1 MGEAMMAGVSGL
13 KAHQKMLDV
22 TGNNLANVDTN
33 GFKSSRV
40 TFSDLLSDTIRQ
52 ATQPIGGVGGTN
64 PTQVGG
70 GVQIASVDKNMTQG
84 SLVDTGQPL
93 DMAIDGAGFFIL
105 SDGGSRS
112 YTRVGSFTVD
122 SDYNLVDPGTGYRV
136 QRQGSLGVA
145 DGFQDPSNSDIRIP
159 YDVALPASQTENI
172 SFSGNLTAD
181 EITASTNILSSGI
194 AYTSG
199 GSIASATTYLTDLD
213 QVSGLTA
220 GDQILITG
228 TDRDGNA
235 VSSQIVLD
243 ATTTLQDLMTAIDA
257 AFPGSTASMN
267 NGELRLTDDESGYS
281 QCDLQLSYV
290 GSGTMELPYNFDII
304 SAGGLANKTTSVEIF
319 DSQGVSH
326 ILSGVFV
333 RTDEVNTWDFVVT
346 AISGDAQL
354 VDRRVKGITF
364 QTNGAF
370 GGLDTSQ
377 GDTMSFEVRFAHDP
391 NSVRLVNLNFG
402 NVGGFDGLTQ
412 FGGASTASSSEQDGY
427 ASGWLSSLSVSREGI
442 LVGMFSN
449 GVKRDIASLALATFQ
464 NPAGLESIGNNYY
477 AATSNS
483 GRPIETTGLA
493 GGAGEVR
500 GGVVEKSNVEIAV
513 EFVNLMQAQN
523 GFQANSRTIRVA
535 DEMLREIANL
545 IN

>member
-22 TGNNLANVDTN
+22 AGNNLANVNTN

-40 TFSDLLSDTIRQ
+40 TFSDLLNDTIRQ
-52 ATQPIGGVGGTN
+52 ATQPVGGVGGTN
-64 PTQVGG
+64 PMQIGGGTQV
-70 GVQIASVDKNMTQG
+70 ATVDRKMTQG

-105 SDGGSRS
+105 SDGRSRA
-112 YTRVGSFTVD
+112 YTRVGAFTVD
-122 SDYNLVDPGTGYRV
+122 SNFNLVDPGTGYRV

-145 DGFQDPSNSDIRIP
+145 DGFQDPAASDIRIP
-159 YDVALPASQTENI
+159 YDVALPARQTESI

-181 EITASTNILSSGI
+181 NISPSTNILSSGL

-199 GSIASATTYLTDLD
+199 GSIAAATVRIADLD
-213 QVSGLTA
+213 QVSGLVA
-220 GDQILITG
+220 GDRIAITG
-228 TDRDGNA
+228 TDRAGNA

-257 AFPGSTASMN
+257 VFPGSTTTMN
-267 NGELRLTDDESGYS
+267 NGELRLSDDESGYS
-281 QCDLQLSYV
+281 QTDVQLAYV
-290 GSGTMELPYNFDII
+290 GAGSMTLPDNFNII

-333 RTDEVNTWDFVVT
+333 RTDQVNTWDFVVT
-346 AISGDAQL
+346 SVSGEAEL
-354 VDRRVKGITF
+354 VDRRVKGISF

-370 GGLDTSQ
+370 GGLDTAA

-391 NSVRLVNLNFG
+391 ASVRLINLNFG
-402 NVGGFDGLTQ
+402 NVGQFDGLTQ

-427 ASGWLSSLSVSREGI
+427 ASGWLSSMSVSREGI

-449 GVKRDIASLALATFQ
+449 GVKREIASLALATFQ
-464 NPAGLESIGNNYY
+464 NPAGLEATGNNYY

-493 GGAGEVR
+493 GGAGAVR
-500 GGVVEKSNVEIAV
+500 GGVIEKSNVEIAV

-545 IN
+545 IR

>member
-22 TGNNLANVDTN
+22 AGNNLANVNTN

-40 TFSDLLSDTIRQ
+40 TFSELLSDTIRQ
-52 ATQPIGGVGGTN
+52 ATQPVGGVGGTN
-64 PTQVGG
+64 PMQIGGGTQV
-70 GVQIASVDKNMTQG
+70 ASVDKKMTQG

-105 SDGGSRS
+105 SDGRSRS

-122 SDYNLVDPGTGYRV
+122 SNFNLVDPGTGFRV

-145 DGFQDPSNSDIRIP
+145 DGFQDPANSDIRIP
-159 YDVALPASQTENI
+159 YDVALPARQTQNI
-172 SFSGNLTAD
+172 TFTGNLTAD
-181 EITASTNILSSGI
+181 NISPSTNILSSGL

-199 GSIASATTYLTDLD
+199 GSIAAATARIADLD
-213 QVSGLTA
+213 QVSGLVA
-220 GDQILITG
+220 GDRIDITG
-228 TDRDGNA
+228 TDREGNA
-235 VSSQIVLD
+235 VSSQLVLD
-243 ATTTLQDLMTAIDA
+243 ATTTLEDLITAIDA
-257 AFPGSTASMN
+257 VFPGSTTTMN
-267 NGELRLTDDESGYS
+267 NGELRLSDDQSGYS
-281 QCDLQLSYV
+281 QTDLRLTYV
-290 GSGTMELPYNFDII
+290 GAGSMELPDNFNII

-333 RTDEVNTWDFVVT
+333 RTDQVNTWDFVVT
-346 AISGDAQL
+346 SVSGGAEM
-354 VDRRVKGITF
+354 VDRRVRGITF

-370 GGLDTSQ
+370 GGLDTAQ

-391 NSVRLVNLNFG
+391 DSTRLVNLNFG
-402 NVGGFDGLTQ
+402 NVGQFDGLTQ

-427 ASGWLSSLSVSREGI
+427 ASGWLSSMSVSREGI

-449 GVKRDIASLALATFQ
+449 GVKREIASLALATFQ
-464 NPAGLESIGNNYY
+464 NPAGLEAIGNNYY

-493 GGAGEVR
+493 GGAGAVR
-500 GGVVEKSNVEIAV
+500 GGVIEKSNVEIAV

-545 IN
+545 IR